1 LIVMAESF
9 RLKENSY
16 GKQGVRLV
24 KVERH
29 GAFDMI
35 RQMEVEVRLEGDFA
49 AAYEHGDNRLVV
61 PTDTM
66 KNTVYAMAGRGP
78 VGEIEEF
85 GMRLASHFLSRH
97 GHVNGARIGIAED
110 LWQALGSDGTHDGHA
125 FRRSGPERRAAV
137 IERDREGAFVR
148 SSIEGLTLLKTNRSA
163 FVDFLHDELTTLK
176 DSRDRLFGT
185 VVTAEWT
192 WKNTNQDFGG
202 TWRGVRDTLLESFAR
217 HDSLGVQHTV
227 YAMGEAVLRRFESI
241 EEIRLTMPNRH
252 CLAVDLSSFGME
264 NRNEVFVPID
274 EPSGLIEAVVSRENK
289 SAVQM
294 HGDMED
300 AEVEVDACR

>member
-1 LIVMAESF
+1 MSESF

-29 GAFDMI
+29 GTFDMLKQI
-35 RQMEVEVRLEGDFA
+35 EVEIRLEGDFA
-49 AAYEHGDNRLVV
+49 AAYERGDNRLVV

-85 GMRLASHFLSRH
+85 GMRLASHFLARH
-97 GHVNGARIGIAED
+97 RQVSGARIGIVED
-110 LWQALGSDGTHDGHA
+110 LWQALGSNGAHDGHA
-125 FRRSGPERRAAV
+125 FRKSGPERRGAV

-148 SSIEGLTLLKTNRSA
+148 SSIEGLTVLKTNRSA
-163 FVDFLHDELTTLK
+163 FTDFVHDELTTLK

-202 TWRGVRDTLLESFAR
+202 TWRGVRETLLESFAR
-217 HDSLGVQHTV
+217 HESLGVQHTE
-227 YAMGEAVLRRFESI
+227 YAMGEAVLQRFESI

-252 CLAVDLSSFGME
+252 CLSVDLTPFGME
-264 NRNEVFVPID
+264 NRNEVFLPID
-274 EPSGLIEAVVSRENK
+274 EPSGLIEAVVSRKNR
-289 SAVQM
+289 SAASTQ
-294 HGDMED
+294 GDTED
-300 AEVEVDACR
+300 AGVEVDACR